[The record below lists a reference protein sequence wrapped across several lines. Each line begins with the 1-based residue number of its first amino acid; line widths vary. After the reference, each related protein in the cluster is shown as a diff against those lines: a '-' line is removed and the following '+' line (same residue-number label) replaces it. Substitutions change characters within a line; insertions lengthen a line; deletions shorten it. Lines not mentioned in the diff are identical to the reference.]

1 MVGRLPQI
9 EPKRLYRQIA
19 GLIRTHIDQGEFAIG
34 SYLPPE
40 RELAQQLGVSRA
52 SVREALIA
60 LEVEGRVS
68 IRVGAG
74 VQVLNPA
81 SAGGALAGG
90 SATKAAAGNGGSAA
104 ELPEI
109 GPLELLEARRLV
121 ESETAALAAR
131 NATEADIAA
140 LEAALARMLDEH
152 AKGIPRHE
160 GDRDFH
166 YALARAS
173 GNGALLFMVA
183 TLWEQRYTPVFEK
196 FEEHFSTTELYR
208 DAEDFHQRILDAV
221 RRRDATAARNAM
233 KAHLDTV
240 KKAFSRSLSGR

>member
-9 EPKRLYRQIA
+9 ETKRLYQQIA
-19 GLIRTHIDQGEFAIG
+19 GLIRTHIDQGEFAVG

-74 VQVLNPA
+74 VQVLDPA
-81 SAGGALAGG
+81 SAGPANAGSG
-90 SATKAAAGNGGSAA
+90 TAA

-196 FEEHFSTTELYR
+196 FEEHFSTTDLYR
-208 DAEDFHQRILDAV
+208 DAEDFHRRILDAV